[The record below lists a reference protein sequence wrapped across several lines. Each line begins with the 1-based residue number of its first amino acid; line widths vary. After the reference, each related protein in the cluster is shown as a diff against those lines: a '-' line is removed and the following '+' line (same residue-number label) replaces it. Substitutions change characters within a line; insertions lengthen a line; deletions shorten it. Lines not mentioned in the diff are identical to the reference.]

1 MRGNTVN
8 LMGNITADPD
18 EHFTSTGK
26 VIISFTLAWN
36 DRRKDTNTGDYV
48 DKPSFFNCKC
58 FCSEAQA
65 QIVRLNLVKG
75 AKVAIEGHLTQESW
89 EIDGKKNSKV
99 VVIVDDPISGMVVQG
114 KSQNAQR
121 KPAETHNDMYS
132 DDLPF

>member
-1 MRGNTVN
+1 MRGNSVT
-8 LMGNITADPD
+8 LFGNITADPD
-18 EHFTSTGK
+18 EHFTKDGK
-26 VIISFTLAWN
+26 VIISFTVAWN
-36 DRRKDTNTGDYV
+36 DRRKDANGGYV

-99 VVIVDDPISGMVVQG
+99 VVIVDDPIGGMVVKG
-114 KSQNAQR
+114 KSQSAQQ
-121 KPAETHNDMYS
+121 KPAETHNDTY
-132 DDLPF
+132 DDCPF